1 MANDAQS
8 SCKIKDNDSNSSK
21 GRHSV
26 GKESSTSGSTTI
38 DTSGLRR
45 STREASLKSKMIPSP
60 QSTRKSERLDKQ
72 MPTTPSIKRK
82 SERIENKGTP
92 SPPSIKRRSERIEN
106 KGMASPP
113 SIKRKSER
121 IENKGMT
128 SPLRGAERSKKI
140 SLSGSSGSKNSD
152 KSLRLRDIKQKKEKR
167 VKLLTLE
174 TKEIGKSEKKDLKSE
189 PAKNRRMDA
198 RAYRALFKKQSK
210 KVTAAAN
217 HEEWNRLDKSSQGGS
232 GNRGGEVD
240 GVDECSEKREQ
251 ELREESVGRSCDT
264 ALVRSDSNVHKFL
277 NETLEDNRA
286 VESSHPSHRHIS
298 VDLTSMSLDG
308 DGMDVSKSGDSQQS
322 SYDVLVREMI
332 NDRENL
338 LVDGSVE
345 EKLQTT
351 KLTAFNEKTLDSN
364 LEKYQELITLNRKR
378 KAVDMDSDASAII
391 ASKDICTPI
400 ADSVPSSPPGCERN
414 NLDETCGSCCKRQRV
429 DDDSTK
435 EQYCSCNTK
444 LNWELSDISFN
455 KDRGNPEAAVMV
467 GYSGKCINRLQ
478 QKESSVDLQ
487 SESDQNTCVVCKLGG
502 KLLCCDGKGC
512 RRGYHPSCLNP
523 PFNILLPLGV
533 WHCISCVRKKIESGV
548 HSVSEG
554 IESIWDERE
563 VEVPDVNGLQKQKQ
577 FFVKYKGLAHVHNCW
592 VSERQL
598 LLEAP
603 CLIEKFTQ
611 TKQITRWKHEWS
623 LPHRLLQKRFLMSS
637 RQFDECHEGHDGDS
651 LHGHCEWLVKWRGL
665 NYEHAT
671 WELESALFLHSP
683 EGQSLIHDYET
694 RRGKIPQRKKSSLDK
709 LSQPTTGG
717 SPGFDNNHLSYV
729 NKLREFWDKGR
740 NAVVIDDQERIIKVT
755 AFILSLQPD
764 ACRPFLI
771 VSTSAALYSWDQEF
785 LRLAPPLDV
794 VVYSGNK
801 DMRESIR
808 ALEFYDQGGC
818 PLFHV
823 LITTPEVILMD
834 IDMLECIRWEAV
846 IVDECQH
853 SVISLHMEH
862 IKVLYTD
869 RRLLVVNGQLKDTKE
884 EYLKLLSLLDSQS
897 DLNNSALITSSN
909 DNISKLKERLSSYI
923 AYNKSKLDYSRFLEY
938 WVPARLS
945 NVQIE
950 LYCAA
955 LLSNSMAL
963 RSFSKNGSE
972 AIRDIL
978 ISSRKCCD
986 HPYIVDPSL
995 QILLTKGLQEVAF
1008 LDVGIKASG
1017 KLQLLDMMLMEMR
1030 NRGLRVLVLFQSIS
1044 GSGRNSLGD
1053 ILDDFL
1059 RQRFGLDSY
1068 ERLEMGVL
1076 PSKKGAA
1083 LNRFNNKE
1091 SGRFVFLLESRACFS
1106 SIKLLSVDSVII
1118 FDSDWSPIN
1127 NLKALQRIS
1136 VDSQFEQIK
1145 VFRLYSSFTVE
1156 ENVLILAK
1164 QNKFID
1170 SLQNISRST
1179 CHMLLMLGLSH
1190 LFDSLDKF
1198 HGANTPASAASIS
1211 SEQSLL
1217 KDVVQEFLSI
1227 LLENGEETATS
1238 SSSIILKAQQVGGTY
1253 STSSPLPG
1261 ELTVPLLDESLPQI
1275 FWTKLLEGKQPRWKY
1290 HSVSTQRSR
1299 KRIQPELSKKP
1310 EVESDVVKKQKVL
1323 NNNIDPPSLKSGL
1336 EKRII
1341 AGDKEGLDTA
1351 SQSNDNLHAHH
1362 APTAPQLPNFISEF
1376 LEGIKIEFDKRRKLG
1391 DAQSSLHLLLKP
1403 QIEKLC
1409 QILQFSGDVK
1419 DMVEKFLKYVMNNHS
1434 VNREQTTMLQA
1445 FQISLCW
1452 TAASLLKHKVDH
1464 KESLALAKQH
1474 LNFLCNKIEVDY
1486 VYSLLRCL
1494 KNIFLYR
1501 TGNLQ
1506 IADYPN
1512 VSNLPT
1518 KGVTKDHSPT
1528 RLPQSTKSN
1537 LQKEKA
1543 EVKAWSQH
1551 LECSDKH
1558 VLPQPGLALELKLA
1572 LKDALKSI
1580 KEIQK
1585 KCNKQWNKL
1594 IEKQQEEKDEIKRT
1608 TEEQK
1613 AQLEKERRMKYAIIR
1628 TMHSNVSMRID
1639 KLKVLDNEYD
1649 KRIELLQQQMEKRLK
1664 HLEEMQLVA
1673 RRKLLER
1680 KDHWVEE
1687 VKSWAQVELLYK
1699 ISSNEPGNGVK
1710 CLKTCERVTALDSPK
1725 SVSIASGH
1733 LSEEHS
1739 SDITVNALP
1748 GNGLGF
1754 SGTPEPVPKKA
1765 VVCSS
1770 AVETPA
1776 HLCGPDSVSDELNI
1790 MASVGVTLT
1799 GSENCHGAGSSG
1811 DDQVNFDSV
1820 NSGGKERS
1828 PDELNTMAS
1837 VGVALTGSENY
1848 NGAGSSG
1855 DDPVNFDS
1863 VNSRGKE
1870 HNPDDLNTMA
1880 SVGVALTGSENCN
1893 GGGSSGDY
1901 PVNFDSVNSCGKEHN
1916 PDDVVCSNPDTE
1928 VPREVPVTV
1937 SSSEGTGKFPTSPS
1951 SGEQLAE
1958 GSCVPDEGI
1967 AIRVSETVSS
1977 NDDLEN
1983 LFLVS
1988 APPSDEQIPDGAN
2001 SSMPDR
2007 ETQLGECETAPHKG
2021 VEVDKTNNQNDG
2033 ASYVASDNKL
2043 ASILDRFSVLIK
2055 IGQGPSVDHQD
2066 VLSDAI
2072 KESTHSQELS
2082 LVNSPTV
2089 QPTTTMAQ
2097 GGPVPFSQAVQDEC
2111 TPPSTS
2117 AHTPIG
2123 DTLANEM
2130 QNTSQEVEPSGS
2142 HRVDAGPSNQLNH
2155 EAPAIEPVQQIQ
2167 LLSSADSHSGNN
2179 TSDLLSDGGVEH
2191 QLNFEGHTSNQLTQ
2205 TPTQLGEN
2213 LIDFP
2218 DQAVMQ
2224 PSTSYALLLPIEA
2237 PVSGS
2242 GTHFSDTRTMPIA
2255 TDIINPPIQPA
2266 PPVASRMPMFFYPDP
2281 LQTELERIRKE
2292 TDQFIKIHEDT
2303 KLQLKSDCEKEIEE
2317 VVAQIR
2323 RKYETKIR
2331 DMEAE
2336 FLVKK
2341 KEMDA
2346 NHNGVQ
2352 NSKFLAEAFRFKCMD
2367 LRGPGPSG
2375 MQHDVHS
2382 SLMQHLVQ
2390 SRIQQN
2396 VQGSFISVPSSAS
2409 VSAPSLQTTS
2419 APASNLQRTSAP
2431 ASNLQRTPPHLT
2443 PPHLGSPH
2451 ITYPPVQ
2458 AFHHPSAS
2466 LSSIP
2471 PITIS
2476 IFPPPSGNLRVGSE
2490 IRAPAPHL
2498 LRSTAM
2504 AATSLP
2510 SLPRGQPSHQAPS
2523 NTATTLPLLPH
2534 PPPIAEAP
2542 AYLYGPHN
2550 RPQLHETVARSSF
2563 LPTSLPPF
2571 DLLMDI
2577 VSPNLPDLLQQPDLR
2592 TYSNSLNR
2600 SAPTTSTVVN
2610 AVRTGG
2616 GPDLVCLSDDD

>member
-1 MANDAQS
+1 MESDTQS

-26 GKESSTSGSTTI
+26 GKESSTSGSTTL

-45 STREASLKSKMIPSP
+45 STRESSLKSKMIPSP

-72 MPTTPSIKRK
+72 TPTSPSIKRK

-92 SPPSIKRRSERIEN
+92 SPSIKRRSERIEN

-140 SLSGSSGSKNSD
+140 SWPSSSGSKKSD
-152 KSLRLRDIKQKKEKR
+152 KSLRLTDIKQKKEKKEKR

-174 TKEIGKSEKKDLKSE
+174 TKEIEKNEKKDLKSE

-198 RAYRALFKKQSK
+198 RAYRALFKKQLK
-210 KVTAAAN
+210 KVTAAA
-217 HEEWNRLDKSSQGGS
+217 HHKEWNTLDKSSQGGS
-232 GNRGGEVD
+232 GNCGGEGD
-240 GVDECSEKREQ
+240 GVDKCSEKREQ

-277 NETLEDNRA
+277 NEILEDNRA
-286 VESSHPSHRHIS
+286 VGSSHPSQRHIS
-298 VDLTSMSLDG
+298 VDLTS
-308 DGMDVSKSGDSQQS
+308 VS
-322 SYDVLVREMI
+322 
-332 NDRENL
+332 L

-351 KLTAFNEKTLDSN
+351 KLIDSAFKEKTLDRN
-364 LEKYQELITLNRKR
+364 LEKYWELITSNRKR
-378 KAVDMDSDASAII
+378 KAVDMDSDTSAII
-391 ASKDICTPI
+391 ASKDICSPI
-400 ADSVPSSPPGCERN
+400 ADSVPSSPFGCERN
-414 NLDETCGSCCKRQRV
+414 NLVETSGSCYKRQRV

-444 LNWELSDISFN
+444 LNWESSNISIN

-467 GYSGKCINRLQ
+467 GYSGKCINCLR

-512 RRGYHPSCLNP
+512 RRGYHLSCLNP

-548 HSVSEG
+548 HSVSQG

-577 FFVKYKGLAHVHNCW
+577 FFVKYKGLAHVHNRW
-592 VSERQL
+592 VSEKQL

-603 CLIEKFTQ
+603 WLIEKFTK
-611 TKQITRWKHEWS
+611 TKQIMRWKHEWS
-623 LPHRLLQKRFLMSS
+623 LPHRLLQKRLLMSS

-651 LHGHCEWLVKWRGL
+651 LDGHCEWLVKWRGL

-671 WELESALFLHSP
+671 WELESASFLHSP
-683 EGQSLIHDYET
+683 EGQSLIQDYET
-694 RRGKIPQRKKSSLDK
+694 RRRKIPERKKSSLDK
-709 LSQPTTGG
+709 LLQLMTGG

-729 NKLREFWDKGR
+729 NKLREFWDNGR
-740 NAVVIDDQERIIKVT
+740 NAVVIDDQERIRKVA

-764 ACRPFLI
+764 VCRPFLI

-801 DMRESIR
+801 DMRDSIR
-808 ALEFYDQGGC
+808 ALEFYDQDGC

-823 LITTPEVILMD
+823 LITTPEVIMTD
-834 IDMLECIRWEAV
+834 IDMLGCIRWEAV

-862 IKVLYTD
+862 IKVLHAD

-897 DLNNSALITSSN
+897 DLNNSALITSAN
-909 DNISKLKERLSSYI
+909 GNISKLKERLSSHI
-923 AYNKSKLDYSRFLEY
+923 AYKSKLDYSRFLEY
-938 WVPARLS
+938 WVPAQLS

-950 LYCAA
+950 LYCAT

-963 RSFSKNGSE
+963 RSFSKIGSVE

-978 ISSRKCCD
+978 TSSRKCCD
-986 HPYIVDPSL
+986 HPYIVDPPL

-1030 NRGLRVLVLFQSIS
+1030 NRGLRVLILFQSIS

-1059 RQRFGLDSY
+1059 RQRFGLDSF

-1083 LNRFNNKE
+1083 LSRFNNKE
-1091 SGRFVFLLESRACFS
+1091 SGRFVFLLESRACFP

-1118 FDSDWSPIN
+1118 FDSDWSPMN
-1127 NLKALQRIS
+1127 NLKALQKIS
-1136 VDSQFEQIK
+1136 LDSQFEQIK

-1179 CHMLLMLGLSH
+1179 CHMLLMLGVSH

-1198 HGANTPASAASIS
+1198 HGANTPASDASIL

-1227 LLENGEETATS
+1227 LLENDEETATS
-1238 SSSIILKAQQVGGTY
+1238 NSSIILKAQQVGGTY

-1261 ELTVPLLDESLPQI
+1261 ELTVPLLDESLPHI
-1275 FWTKLLEGKQPRWKY
+1275 FWTKLLEGKQPQWKY
-1290 HSVSTQRSR
+1290 HSVSTQRGR
-1299 KRIQPELSKKP
+1299 KRIQPELSKRP

-1351 SQSNDNLHAHH
+1351 SQSNDNVHAHH
-1362 APTAPQLPNFISEF
+1362 APTAPWLPNFISEF
-1376 LEGIKIEFDKRRKLG
+1376 LGGVKIEFDKKNKLG

-1409 QILQFSGDVK
+1409 QILQFSEDVK
-1419 DMVEKFLKYVMNNHS
+1419 DMVEKFLEYVMNNHS
-1434 VNREQTTMLQA
+1434 VNRGQATMLQA

-1512 VSNLPT
+1512 VSNLSK

-1543 EVKAWSQH
+1543 EVESWSQH

-1558 VLPQPGLALELKLA
+1558 VLPQPGLELVLKLA

-1580 KEIQK
+1580 KEVQK

-1594 IEKQQEEKDEIKRT
+1594 IQKQQEEKDEIKRT
-1608 TEEQK
+1608 AEEQK
-1613 AQLEKERRMKYAIIR
+1613 AQLEKERRMKYAIIC
-1628 TMHSNVSMRID
+1628 TMHNKVSMRID
-1639 KLKVLDNEYD
+1639 KLKILDNEYD
-1649 KRIELLQQQMEKRLK
+1649 KRIELLEQQMEKRLK

-1673 RRKLLER
+1673 RRKVLER

-1699 ISSNEPGNGVK
+1699 ISSDEPGNGVIVP
-1710 CLKTCERVTALDSPK
+1710 RVTALDSPK

-1739 SDITVNALP
+1739 SDRTVHAVP
-1748 GNGLGF
+1748 GNGLGLSGTPKPVPKKAFTALDSPKNASTASVHLSEHSCDRTVHALPVNGLGF
-1754 SGTPEPVPKKA
+1754 SETPEPVPKKA

-1790 MASVGVTLT
+1790 MASVGVMLT
-1799 GSENCHGAGSSG
+1799 GSENCNGASSSG
-1811 DDQVNFDSV
+1811 DDRVNFDSV
-1820 NSGGKERS
+1820 NSSGKEHN
-1828 PDELNTMAS
+1828 PDELSTMAS
-1837 VGVALTGSENY
+1837 VGVALTGSENR
-1848 NGAGSSG
+1848 NGAGSS
-1855 DDPVNFDS
+1855 
-1863 VNSRGKE
+1863 
-1870 HNPDDLNTMA
+1870 
-1880 SVGVALTGSENCN
+1880 
-1893 GGGSSGDY
+1893 
-1901 PVNFDSVNSCGKEHN
+1901 
-1916 PDDVVCSNPDTE
+1916 DTE
-1928 VPREVPVTV
+1928 VLREVPETV
-1937 SSSEGTGKFPTSPS
+1937 SSSDGTEKLPTSPS

-1967 AIRVSETVSS
+1967 TIRVSETVSS

-1983 LFLVS
+1983 LFSVS
-1988 APPSDEQIPDGAN
+1988 APPSDEQIPDGAK

-2007 ETQLGECETAPHKG
+2007 ETQLGECETAPHEG

-2033 ASYVASDNKL
+2033 ASYVASGNKL
-2043 ASILDRFSVLIK
+2043 GSILDRFSVLIK
-2055 IGQGPSVDHQD
+2055 IGQGPTVDHQD
-2066 VLSDAI
+2066 VLSVAI
-2072 KESTHSQELS
+2072 KESARSQELS
-2082 LVNSPTV
+2082 LVNSPSV
-2089 QPTTTMAQ
+2089 QPTTNMVQ
-2097 GGPVPFSQAVQDEC
+2097 GDPVPFSQAVQDEC

-2117 AHTPIG
+2117 AHTPIR

-2167 LLSSADSHSGNN
+2167 LLSSADSYSGNN
-2179 TSDLLSDGGVEH
+2179 TCDLLSDGGVEH

-2205 TPTQLGEN
+2205 TPQLGEN
-2213 LIDFP
+2213 LIEFP

-2224 PSTSYALLLPIEA
+2224 PSTSLALLLPIEA
-2237 PVSGS
+2237 PVSGL

-2255 TDIINPPIQPA
+2255 TDISNPPIQTA
-2266 PPVASRMPMFFYPDP
+2266 PPMASRMPMHFYPDP

-2317 VVAQIR
+2317 VVAQIH

-2346 NHNGVQ
+2346 NHTGVQ

-2367 LRGPGPSG
+2367 LRVPGPSGIPGPSG
-2375 MQHDVHS
+2375 MQQDVHS

-2390 SRIQQN
+2390 PWMQQN
-2396 VQGSFISVPSSAS
+2396 VQGSLISVPSSAS
-2409 VSAPSLQTTS
+2409 VSAPSLQTTG
-2419 APASNLQRTSAP
+2419 APASNLQRA
-2431 ASNLQRTPPHLT
+2431 
-2443 PPHLGSPH
+2443 PHLGGPH

-2471 PITIS
+2471 PIAISS

-2504 AATSLP
+2504 AATSPP
-2510 SLPRGQPSHQAPS
+2510 SLPRGQPSPQPPS
-2523 NTATTLPLLPH
+2523 NTATTLPSLPH
-2534 PPPIAEAP
+2534 HPPMAEAP
-2542 AYLYGPHN
+2542 ACLYGPHN
-2550 RPQLHETVARSSF
+2550 RPQLHETVARSSSS
-2563 LPTSLPPF
+2563 LPTSGPHL

-2577 VSPNLPDLLQQPDLR
+2577 VSRPCANLPNLLQQPDLR
-2592 TYSNSLNR
+2592 TYSNSLNQ

-2616 GPDLVCLSDDD
+2616 APDLVCLSDDD

>member
-1 MANDAQS
+1 MESDTQS

-26 GKESSTSGSTTI
+26 GKESSTSGSTTL

-45 STREASLKSKMIPSP
+45 STRESSLKSKMIPSP

-72 MPTTPSIKRK
+72 TPTSPSIKRK

-92 SPPSIKRRSERIEN
+92 SPSIKRRSERIEN

-140 SLSGSSGSKNSD
+140 SWPSSSGSKKSD
-152 KSLRLRDIKQKKEKR
+152 KSLRLTDIKQKKEKKEKR

-174 TKEIGKSEKKDLKSE
+174 TKEIEKNEKKDLKSE

-198 RAYRALFKKQSK
+198 RAYRALFKKQLK
-210 KVTAAAN
+210 KVTAAA
-217 HEEWNRLDKSSQGGS
+217 HHKEWNTLDKSSQGGS
-232 GNRGGEVD
+232 GNCGGEG
-240 GVDECSEKREQ
+240 GVDKCSEKREQ

-277 NETLEDNRA
+277 NEILEDNRA
-286 VESSHPSHRHIS
+286 VGSSHPSQRHIS
-298 VDLTSMSLDG
+298 VDLTS
-308 DGMDVSKSGDSQQS
+308 VS
-322 SYDVLVREMI
+322 
-332 NDRENL
+332 L

-351 KLTAFNEKTLDSN
+351 KLIDSAFKEKTLDRN
-364 LEKYQELITLNRKR
+364 LEKYWELITSNRKR
-378 KAVDMDSDASAII
+378 NAVDMDSDTSAII
-391 ASKDICTPI
+391 ASKDICSPI
-400 ADSVPSSPPGCERN
+400 ADSVPSSPFGCERN
-414 NLDETCGSCCKRQRV
+414 NLVETSGSCYKRQRV

-444 LNWELSDISFN
+444 LNWESSNISIN

-467 GYSGKCINRLQ
+467 GYSGKCINCLR

-512 RRGYHPSCLNP
+512 RRGYHLSCLNP

-548 HSVSEG
+548 HSVSQG

-577 FFVKYKGLAHVHNCW
+577 FFVKYKGLAHVHNRW
-592 VSERQL
+592 VSEKQL

-603 CLIEKFTQ
+603 WLIEKFTK
-611 TKQITRWKHEWS
+611 TKQIMRWKHEWS
-623 LPHRLLQKRFLMSS
+623 LPHRLLQKRLLMSS

-651 LHGHCEWLVKWRGL
+651 LDGHCEWLVKWRGL

-671 WELESALFLHSP
+671 WELESASFLHSP
-683 EGQSLIHDYET
+683 EGQSLIQDYET
-694 RRGKIPQRKKSSLDK
+694 RRRKIPERKKSSLDK
-709 LSQPTTGG
+709 LLQLMTGG

-729 NKLREFWDKGR
+729 NKLREFWNNGR
-740 NAVVIDDQERIIKVT
+740 NAVVIDDQERIRKVA
-755 AFILSLQPD
+755 AFILSLQTD
-764 ACRPFLI
+764 VCRPFLI

-801 DMRESIR
+801 DMRDSIR
-808 ALEFYDQGGC
+808 ALEFYDQDGC

-823 LITTPEVILMD
+823 LITTLEVIMTD
-834 IDMLECIRWEAV
+834 IDMLGCIRWEAV

-862 IKVLYTD
+862 IKVLHAD

-897 DLNNSALITSSN
+897 DLNNSALITSAN
-909 DNISKLKERLSSYI
+909 GNISKLKERLSSHI
-923 AYNKSKLDYSRFLEY
+923 AYKSKLDYSRFLEY
-938 WVPARLS
+938 WVPAQLS

-950 LYCAA
+950 LYCAT

-963 RSFSKNGSE
+963 RSFSKIGSVE

-978 ISSRKCCD
+978 TSSRKCCD

-1030 NRGLRVLVLFQSIS
+1030 NRGLRVLILFQSIS

-1059 RQRFGLDSY
+1059 RQRFGLDSF

-1083 LNRFNNKE
+1083 LSRFNNKE
-1091 SGRFVFLLESRACFS
+1091 SGRFVFLLESRACFP

-1118 FDSDWSPIN
+1118 FDSDWSPMN
-1127 NLKALQRIS
+1127 NLKALQKIS
-1136 VDSQFEQIK
+1136 LDSQFEQIK

-1179 CHMLLMLGLSH
+1179 CHMLLMLGVSH

-1198 HGANTPASAASIS
+1198 HGANTPASDASIS
-1211 SEQSLL
+1211 SEESLL

-1227 LLENGEETATS
+1227 LLENDEETATS
-1238 SSSIILKAQQVGGTY
+1238 NSSIILKAQQVGGTY

-1261 ELTVPLLDESLPQI
+1261 ELTVPLLDESLPHI
-1275 FWTKLLEGKQPRWKY
+1275 FWTKLLEGKQPQWKY
-1290 HSVSTQRSR
+1290 HSVSTQRGR
-1299 KRIQPELSKKP
+1299 KRIQPELSKRP

-1351 SQSNDNLHAHH
+1351 SQSNDNVHAHH
-1362 APTAPQLPNFISEF
+1362 APTAPWLPNFISEF
-1376 LEGIKIEFDKRRKLG
+1376 LGGVKIEFDKKNKLG

-1409 QILQFSGDVK
+1409 QILQFSEDVK

-1434 VNREQTTMLQA
+1434 VNRGQATMLQA

-1512 VSNLPT
+1512 VSNLSK

-1543 EVKAWSQH
+1543 EVESWSQH

-1558 VLPQPGLALELKLA
+1558 VLPQPGLELVLKLA

-1580 KEIQK
+1580 KEVQK

-1594 IEKQQEEKDEIKRT
+1594 IQKQQEEKDEIKRT
-1608 TEEQK
+1608 AEEQK
-1613 AQLEKERRMKYAIIR
+1613 AQLEKERRMKYAIIC
-1628 TMHSNVSMRID
+1628 TMHNKVSMRID
-1639 KLKVLDNEYD
+1639 KLKILDNEYD
-1649 KRIELLQQQMEKRLK
+1649 KRIELLEQQMEKRLK

-1673 RRKLLER
+1673 RRKVLER

-1699 ISSNEPGNGVK
+1699 ISSDEPGNGVIVP
-1710 CLKTCERVTALDSPK
+1710 RVTALDSPK

-1739 SDITVNALP
+1739 SDRTVHAVP
-1748 GNGLGF
+1748 GNGLGLSGTPKPVPKKAFTALDSPKNASTASVHLSEHSCDRTVHALPVNGLGF
-1754 SGTPEPVPKKA
+1754 SETPEPVPKKA
-1765 VVCSS
+1765 VACSS

-1790 MASVGVTLT
+1790 MASVGVMLT
-1799 GSENCHGAGSSG
+1799 GSENCNGASSSG
-1811 DDQVNFDSV
+1811 DDRVNFDSV
-1820 NSGGKERS
+1820 NSSGKEHN
-1828 PDELNTMAS
+1828 PDELSTMAS
-1837 VGVALTGSENY
+1837 VGVALTGSENR

-1863 VNSRGKE
+1863 
-1870 HNPDDLNTMA
+1870 L
-1880 SVGVALTGSENCN
+1880 
-1893 GGGSSGDY
+1893 
-1901 PVNFDSVNSCGKEHN
+1901 NSCGKEHN
-1916 PDDVVCSNPDTE
+1916 PDEVVCSNPDTE
-1928 VPREVPVTV
+1928 VLREVPETV
-1937 SSSEGTGKFPTSPS
+1937 SSSDGTEKLPTSPS

-1967 AIRVSETVSS
+1967 TIRVSETVSS

-1983 LFLVS
+1983 LFSVS
-1988 APPSDEQIPDGAN
+1988 APPSDEQIPDGAK

-2007 ETQLGECETAPHKG
+2007 ETQLGECETAPHEG

-2033 ASYVASDNKL
+2033 ASYVASGNKL
-2043 ASILDRFSVLIK
+2043 GSILDRFSVLIK
-2055 IGQGPSVDHQD
+2055 IGQGPTVDHQD
-2066 VLSDAI
+2066 VLSVAI
-2072 KESTHSQELS
+2072 KESARSQELS
-2082 LVNSPTV
+2082 LVNSPSV
-2089 QPTTTMAQ
+2089 QPTTNMVQ
-2097 GGPVPFSQAVQDEC
+2097 GDPVPFSQAVQDEC

-2117 AHTPIG
+2117 AHTPIR

-2167 LLSSADSHSGNN
+2167 LLSSADSYSGNN
-2179 TSDLLSDGGVEH
+2179 TCDLLSDGGVEH

-2205 TPTQLGEN
+2205 TPQLGEN
-2213 LIDFP
+2213 LIEFP

-2224 PSTSYALLLPIEA
+2224 PSTSLALLLPIEA
-2237 PVSGS
+2237 PVSGL

-2255 TDIINPPIQPA
+2255 TDISNPPIQTA
-2266 PPVASRMPMFFYPDP
+2266 PPMASRMPMHFYPDP

-2317 VVAQIR
+2317 VVAQIH

-2346 NHNGVQ
+2346 NHTGVQ

-2367 LRGPGPSG
+2367 LRVPGPSGIPGPSG
-2375 MQHDVHS
+2375 MQQDVHS

-2390 SRIQQN
+2390 PWMQQN
-2396 VQGSFISVPSSAS
+2396 VQGSLISVPSSAS
-2409 VSAPSLQTTS
+2409 VSAPSLQTTG
-2419 APASNLQRTSAP
+2419 APASNLQRA
-2431 ASNLQRTPPHLT
+2431 
-2443 PPHLGSPH
+2443 PHLGGPH

-2471 PITIS
+2471 PIAISS

-2504 AATSLP
+2504 AATSPP
-2510 SLPRGQPSHQAPS
+2510 SLPRGQPSPQPPS
-2523 NTATTLPLLPH
+2523 NTATTLPSLPH
-2534 PPPIAEAP
+2534 HPPMAEAP
-2542 AYLYGPHN
+2542 ACLYGPHN
-2550 RPQLHETVARSSF
+2550 RPQLHETVARSSSS
-2563 LPTSLPPF
+2563 LPTSGPHL

-2577 VSPNLPDLLQQPDLR
+2577 VSRPCANLPNLLQQPDLH
-2592 TYSNSLNR
+2592 TYSNSLNQ

-2616 GPDLVCLSDDD
+2616 APDLVCLSDDD

>member
-1 MANDAQS
+1 MESDTQS

-26 GKESSTSGSTTI
+26 GKESSTSGSTTL

-45 STREASLKSKMIPSP
+45 STRESSLKSKMIPSP

-72 MPTTPSIKRK
+72 TPTSPSIKRK

-92 SPPSIKRRSERIEN
+92 SPSIKRRSERIEN

-140 SLSGSSGSKNSD
+140 SWPSSSGSKKSD
-152 KSLRLRDIKQKKEKR
+152 KSLRLTDIKQKKEKKEKR

-174 TKEIGKSEKKDLKSE
+174 TKEIEKNEKKDLKSE

-198 RAYRALFKKQSK
+198 RAYRALFKKQLK
-210 KVTAAAN
+210 KVTAAA
-217 HEEWNRLDKSSQGGS
+217 HHKEWNALDKSSQGGS
-232 GNRGGEVD
+232 GNCGGEG
-240 GVDECSEKREQ
+240 GVDKCSEKREQ

-277 NETLEDNRA
+277 NEILEDNRA
-286 VESSHPSHRHIS
+286 VGSSHPSQRHIS
-298 VDLTSMSLDG
+298 VDLTS
-308 DGMDVSKSGDSQQS
+308 VS
-322 SYDVLVREMI
+322 
-332 NDRENL
+332 L

-351 KLTAFNEKTLDSN
+351 KLIDSAFKEKTLDRN
-364 LEKYQELITLNRKR
+364 LEKYWELITSNRTR
-378 KAVDMDSDASAII
+378 NAVDMDSDTSAII
-391 ASKDICTPI
+391 ASKDICSPI
-400 ADSVPSSPPGCERN
+400 ADSVPSSPFGCERN
-414 NLDETCGSCCKRQRV
+414 NLVETSGSCYKRQRV

-444 LNWELSDISFN
+444 LNWESSNISIN

-467 GYSGKCINRLQ
+467 GYSGKCINCLR

-512 RRGYHPSCLNP
+512 RRGYHLSCLNP

-548 HSVSEG
+548 HSVSQG

-577 FFVKYKGLAHVHNCW
+577 FFVKYKGLAHVHNRW
-592 VSERQL
+592 VSEKQL

-603 CLIEKFTQ
+603 WLIEKFTK
-611 TKQITRWKHEWS
+611 TKQIMRWKHEWS
-623 LPHRLLQKRFLMSS
+623 LPHRLLQKRLLMSS

-651 LHGHCEWLVKWRGL
+651 LDGHCEWLVKWRGL

-671 WELESALFLHSP
+671 WELESASFLHSP
-683 EGQSLIHDYET
+683 EGQSLIQDYET
-694 RRGKIPQRKKSSLDK
+694 RRRKIPERKKSSLDK
-709 LSQPTTGG
+709 LLQLMTGG

-729 NKLREFWDKGR
+729 NKLREFWNNGR
-740 NAVVIDDQERIIKVT
+740 NAVVIDDQERIRKVA
-755 AFILSLQPD
+755 AFILSLQTD
-764 ACRPFLI
+764 VCRPFLI

-801 DMRESIR
+801 DMRDSIR
-808 ALEFYDQGGC
+808 ALEFYDQDGC

-823 LITTPEVILMD
+823 LITTLEVIMTD
-834 IDMLECIRWEAV
+834 IDMLGCIRWEAV

-862 IKVLYTD
+862 IKVLHAD

-897 DLNNSALITSSN
+897 DLNNSALITSAN
-909 DNISKLKERLSSYI
+909 GNISKLKERLSSHI
-923 AYNKSKLDYSRFLEY
+923 AYKSKLDYSRFLEY
-938 WVPARLS
+938 WVPAQLS

-950 LYCAA
+950 LYCAT

-963 RSFSKNGSE
+963 RSFSKIGSVE

-978 ISSRKCCD
+978 TSSRKCCD

-1030 NRGLRVLVLFQSIS
+1030 NRGLRVLILFQSIS

-1059 RQRFGLDSY
+1059 RQRFGLDSF

-1083 LNRFNNKE
+1083 LSRFNNKE
-1091 SGRFVFLLESRACFS
+1091 SGRFVFLLESRACFP

-1118 FDSDWSPIN
+1118 FDSDWSPMN
-1127 NLKALQRIS
+1127 NLKALQKIS
-1136 VDSQFEQIK
+1136 LDSQFEQIK

-1179 CHMLLMLGLSH
+1179 CHMLLMLGVSH

-1198 HGANTPASAASIS
+1198 HGANTPASDASIS
-1211 SEQSLL
+1211 SEESLL

-1227 LLENGEETATS
+1227 LLENDEETATS
-1238 SSSIILKAQQVGGTY
+1238 NSSIILKAQQVGGTY

-1261 ELTVPLLDESLPQI
+1261 ELTVPLLDESLPHI
-1275 FWTKLLEGKQPRWKY
+1275 FWTKLLEGKQPQWKY
-1290 HSVSTQRSR
+1290 HSVSTQRGR
-1299 KRIQPELSKKP
+1299 KRIQPELSKRP

-1351 SQSNDNLHAHH
+1351 SQSNDNVHAHH
-1362 APTAPQLPNFISEF
+1362 APTAPWLPNFISEF
-1376 LEGIKIEFDKRRKLG
+1376 LGGVKIEFDKKNKLG

-1409 QILQFSGDVK
+1409 QILQFSEDVK
-1419 DMVEKFLKYVMNNHS
+1419 DMVEKFLEYVMNNHS
-1434 VNREQTTMLQA
+1434 VNRGQATMLQA

-1512 VSNLPT
+1512 VSNLSK

-1543 EVKAWSQH
+1543 EVESWSQH

-1558 VLPQPGLALELKLA
+1558 VLPQPGLELVLKLA

-1580 KEIQK
+1580 KEVQK

-1594 IEKQQEEKDEIKRT
+1594 IQKQQEEKDEIKRT
-1608 TEEQK
+1608 AEEQK
-1613 AQLEKERRMKYAIIR
+1613 AQLEKERRMKYAIIC
-1628 TMHSNVSMRID
+1628 TMHNKVSMRID
-1639 KLKVLDNEYD
+1639 KLKILDNEYD
-1649 KRIELLQQQMEKRLK
+1649 KRIELLEQQMEKRLK

-1673 RRKLLER
+1673 RRKVLER

-1699 ISSNEPGNGVK
+1699 ISSDEPGNGVIVP
-1710 CLKTCERVTALDSPK
+1710 RVTALDSPK

-1739 SDITVNALP
+1739 SDRTVHAVP
-1748 GNGLGF
+1748 GNGLGLSGTPKPVPKKAFTALDSPKNASTASVHLSEHSCDRTVHALPVNGLGF
-1754 SGTPEPVPKKA
+1754 SETPEPVPKKA
-1765 VVCSS
+1765 VACSS

-1790 MASVGVTLT
+1790 MASVGVMLT
-1799 GSENCHGAGSSG
+1799 GSENCNGASSSG
-1811 DDQVNFDSV
+1811 DDRVNFDSV
-1820 NSGGKERS
+1820 NSSGKEHN
-1828 PDELNTMAS
+1828 PDELSTMAS
-1837 VGVALTGSENY
+1837 VGVALTGSENR

-1863 VNSRGKE
+1863 
-1870 HNPDDLNTMA
+1870 L
-1880 SVGVALTGSENCN
+1880 
-1893 GGGSSGDY
+1893 
-1901 PVNFDSVNSCGKEHN
+1901 NSCGKEHN
-1916 PDDVVCSNPDTE
+1916 PDEVVCSNPDTE
-1928 VPREVPVTV
+1928 VLREVPETV
-1937 SSSEGTGKFPTSPS
+1937 SSSDGTEKLPTSPS

-1967 AIRVSETVSS
+1967 TIRVSETVSS

-1983 LFLVS
+1983 LFSVS
-1988 APPSDEQIPDGAN
+1988 APPSDEQIPDGAK

-2007 ETQLGECETAPHKG
+2007 ETQLGECETAPHEG

-2033 ASYVASDNKL
+2033 ASYVASGNKL
-2043 ASILDRFSVLIK
+2043 GSILDRFSVLIK
-2055 IGQGPSVDHQD
+2055 IGQGPTVDHQD
-2066 VLSDAI
+2066 VLSVAI
-2072 KESTHSQELS
+2072 KESARSQELS
-2082 LVNSPTV
+2082 LVNSPSV
-2089 QPTTTMAQ
+2089 QPTTNMVQ
-2097 GGPVPFSQAVQDEC
+2097 GDPVPFSQAVQDEC

-2117 AHTPIG
+2117 AHTPIR

-2167 LLSSADSHSGNN
+2167 LLSSADSYSGNN
-2179 TSDLLSDGGVEH
+2179 TCDLLSDGGVEH

-2205 TPTQLGEN
+2205 TPQLGEN
-2213 LIDFP
+2213 LIEFP

-2224 PSTSYALLLPIEA
+2224 PSTSLALLLPIEA
-2237 PVSGS
+2237 PVSGL

-2255 TDIINPPIQPA
+2255 TDISNPPIQTA
-2266 PPVASRMPMFFYPDP
+2266 PPMASRMPMHFYPDP

-2303 KLQLKSDCEKEIEE
+2303 VSFPI
-2317 VVAQIR
+2317 
-2323 RKYETKIR
+2323 
-2331 DMEAE
+2331 
-2336 FLVKK
+2336 
-2341 KEMDA
+2341 
-2346 NHNGVQ
+2346 
-2352 NSKFLAEAFRFKCMD
+2352 FLAA
-2367 LRGPGPSG
+2367 
-2375 MQHDVHS
+2375 
-2382 SLMQHLVQ
+2382 
-2390 SRIQQN
+2390 
-2396 VQGSFISVPSSAS
+2396 
-2409 VSAPSLQTTS
+2409 
-2419 APASNLQRTSAP
+2419 
-2431 ASNLQRTPPHLT
+2431 
-2443 PPHLGSPH
+2443 
-2451 ITYPPVQ
+2451 
-2458 AFHHPSAS
+2458 
-2466 LSSIP
+2466 
-2471 PITIS
+2471 
-2476 IFPPPSGNLRVGSE
+2476 
-2490 IRAPAPHL
+2490 
-2498 LRSTAM
+2498 
-2504 AATSLP
+2504 
-2510 SLPRGQPSHQAPS
+2510 
-2523 NTATTLPLLPH
+2523 
-2534 PPPIAEAP
+2534 
-2542 AYLYGPHN
+2542 
-2550 RPQLHETVARSSF
+2550 
-2563 LPTSLPPF
+2563 
-2571 DLLMDI
+2571 
-2577 VSPNLPDLLQQPDLR
+2577 
-2592 TYSNSLNR
+2592 
-2600 SAPTTSTVVN
+2600 
-2610 AVRTGG
+2610 
-2616 GPDLVCLSDDD
+2616 